1 MLCIIPAGCFSN
13 SRVCQV
19 QFLDLVSRSFFFV
32 LLFFGFYGQGRSD
45 LVRSLGS

>member
-19 QFLDLVSRSFFFV
+19 QFLDLVSHSFFCVKFFW
-32 LLFFGFYGQGRSD
+32 LLQARGEVIWYR
-45 LVRSLGS
+45 V